1 MDSRVTKHVN
11 RSEEFVYDVCRKSF
25 LSLWSYANPQR
36 NKGKETRDIL
46 VVCDPHVLVISVK
59 EIQLKKTWN
68 SRMVGERWQR
78 KAIDESIKQIKGAIR
93 WLDNATHVVQRDG
106 KIGLPLPPKDRR
118 IYHRIAVA
126 FGSQGEVLIASGEA
140 GVPFVHVFEEGSFYL
155 LFRHLDTISDFIKYL
170 GDKEQ
175 LLSQT
180 RLVINGGEENLLA
193 MYLHQGGRFPQ
204 DQDLLIIED
213 DLWSGVSSKPE
224 FVAKLERDR
233 DSYAWDVLIEILCDG
248 GFNGENWLG
257 PGLSDSERSLRV
269 LARENRFGRRLL
281 GSTFKS
287 FLELSKAGTVR
298 SRCVRSLNDVGYV
311 FFTLDARSTFEER
324 RRELLGRC
332 FASLCQLSNCSTIV
346 GIGVNVPGEFS
357 RGDSSVD
364 LVMLDSQEGIWS
376 KDDMEKAVFFRDQL
390 GYFKNPNQ
398 TQIHEDEYPVKEI
411 PKESQ
416 E

>member
-1 MDSRVTKHVN
+1 MTKHVN
-11 RSEEFVYDVCRKSF
+11 RSEEFVYDLCRRSF
-25 LSLWSYANPQR
+25 LSLWSYPNPQK
-36 NKGKETRDIL
+36 NKGKELCDIL

-59 EIQLKKTWN
+59 EIHLKKTRN
-68 SRMVGERWQR
+68 IQTAGKRWQR
-78 KAIDESIKQIKGAIR
+78 KAIDESIKQINGAIR
-93 WLDNATHVVQRDG
+93 WLDHATHVVQRDG
-106 KIGLPLPPKDRR
+106 KIGLPLPPRERR

-126 FGSQGEVLIASGEA
+126 FGSQGEVLIASGKA
-140 GVPFVHVFEEGSFYL
+140 GEPFVHVLEEGSFYL
-155 LFRHLDTISDFIKYL
+155 LFRHLDTISDFVKYL

-175 LLSQT
+175 LLSQS

-193 MYLHQGGRFPQ
+193 IYLHQGQRFPKNR
-204 DQDLLIIED
+204 DLLVLEN
-213 DLWSGVSSKPE
+213 DLWSGISSKAE
-224 FVAKLERDR
+224 FVAKLERDQ
-233 DSYAWDVLIEILCDG
+233 DSYTWDLLIEILCEG
-248 GFNGENWLG
+248 GFDGQNWLG

-287 FLELSKAGTVR
+287 FLELSKAGKVR

-311 FFTLDARSTFEER
+311 FFTYDAHSTFEER

-332 FASLCQLSNCSTIV
+332 FASLCQFSECSTII

-376 KDDMEKAVFFRDQL
+376 KDDMKKAVFFRDQV
-390 GYFKNPNQ
+390 GYFKNPKQ
-398 TQIHEDEYPVKEI
+398 TQIHEDEYPVTGNTKKE
-411 PKESQ
+411 
-416 E
+416 